1 MGGNKLLVDKALQLA
16 IKAHD
21 GQYNQYNGEPYIL
34 HPIRVWI
41 ATRDS
46 GLDEIH
52 QATALLHDVL
62 EDTSLSVMDLL
73 DEFPTEVVEAVTV
86 LTKRKGV
93 SNEQYYE
100 KVRRHPVARR
110 VKIVDIQEN
119 FGRNHL
125 IEDEETRLRMAKKYS
140 KGIDILCR
148 TRS

>member
-46 GLDEIH
+46 GLDEEH

-62 EDTSLSVMDLL
+62 EDTGVSVIDLL
-73 DEFPTEVVEAVTV
+73 DDFPTEVVEAVTV

-93 SNEQYYE
+93 TNEQYYL
-100 KVRRHPVARR
+100 KVKKHPIARR
-110 VKIVDIQEN
+110 VKIIDIQEN

-140 KGIDILCR
+140 LGIDILCR
-148 TRS
+148 TK